1 VAKGDKK
8 VTRRKKQPNVIRRYI
23 NETIGELRKVSWP
36 TRKEAFNL
44 TIVVVIVVIT
54 MSIFLGSLDFIFGK
68 FFELILF

>member
-1 VAKGDKK
+1 MAKGEKK
-8 VTRRKKQPNVIRRYI
+8 VTRRKKQPNAIRRYI
-23 NETIGELRKVSWP
+23 NETIGELRKVNWP

-68 FFELILF
+68 FFEFILF